1 MKLQLN
7 QNYTARQRGLLS
19 AFRATGEASVD
30 EIAIAMELETERH
43 ISRSAVAHSV
53 STIANKLAQDGYVLL
68 RKSKLGRSH
77 KGLWELVE
85 LGSMPSTT
93 GESDGRY

>member
-7 QNYTARQRGLLS
+7 QAYTARQRGLLS
-19 AFRATGEASVD
+19 AFRKTGEASVD
-30 EIAIAMELETERH
+30 DIAIAMELETGRS
-43 ISRSAVAHSV
+43 ISRGAVAYSV
-53 STIANKLAQDGYVLL
+53 STIANKLAQDGYVIL
-68 RKSKLGRSH
+68 RKSKFGRGH

-85 LGSMPSTT
+85 LSSMPSTT